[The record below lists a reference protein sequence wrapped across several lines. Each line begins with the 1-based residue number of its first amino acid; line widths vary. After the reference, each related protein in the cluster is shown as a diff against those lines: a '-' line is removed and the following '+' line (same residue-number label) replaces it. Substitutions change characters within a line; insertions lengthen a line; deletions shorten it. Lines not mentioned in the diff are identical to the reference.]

1 MNFNGNDNPF
11 GPSGG
16 GNGLEG
22 GSNFGGPPESGNEWQ
37 ADSYEDEPVYFD
49 AFSLPITKKDTNN
62 FLSIGL
68 HFYEKISDRD

>member
-11 GPSGG
+11 GPNGG

-22 GSNFGGPPESGNEWQ
+22 GSNFGGPPEASDDWQ
-37 ADSYEDEPVYFD
+37 VNPFEEEPVFFD
-49 AFSLPITKKDTNN
+49 AFSLPVTKKDANK

-68 HFYEKISDRD
+68 HFFERINSKE